1 MSGSISTEPTEA
13 TDSKQSSPTGLT
25 ASGQTIRTSISQ
37 SSSLFDRCLSLIWE
51 SDYRK
56 SRAIQFVK
64 KDRVFQVSATSFA
77 VEARKYLKT
86 LKKPSKLHIVQRRLN
101 AKPYELAC
109 DCYYA
114 GYDPSPFN
122 ACAHVLACLL
132 AQSLKDGDTS
142 LLVMRD
148 VDRKK
153 KQQQELEQAQ
163 TVGNEYPDHYTQKQR
178 VGKILKDDGWIGVFF
193 EQEVQCDNP
202 HTGIPN
208 KYPFVLDVYATNY
221 INGRYHKIGVEV
233 NREKTGGG
241 HGSKITIPKDRN
253 RAQDIE
259 DQHKIKVIAFNVDH
273 LKNSEDEDI
282 LQEIY
287 QAIK

>member
-1 MSGSISTEPTEA
+1 VTCL
-13 TDSKQSSPTGLT
+13 SSC
-25 ASGQTIRTSISQ
+25 
-37 SSSLFDRCLSLIWE
+37 LFDDCLKLIWE
-51 SDYRK
+51 TDYRK
-56 SRAIQFVK
+56 NRAIDFVK

-122 ACAHVLACLL
+122 ACAHVLAVLL
-132 AQSLKDGDTS
+132 TQSLKAGSTS

-153 KQQQELEQAQ
+153 KQETKALEAM

-221 INGRYHKIGVEV
+221 INGRYHKIGVEI

-253 RAQDIE
+253 RAQDIW
-259 DQHKIKVIAFNVDH
+259 DQHKIKVIPFNVSH
-273 LKNSEDEDI
+273 LKAASDEDI
-282 LQEIY
+282 LREIY
-287 QAIK
+287 AALSK